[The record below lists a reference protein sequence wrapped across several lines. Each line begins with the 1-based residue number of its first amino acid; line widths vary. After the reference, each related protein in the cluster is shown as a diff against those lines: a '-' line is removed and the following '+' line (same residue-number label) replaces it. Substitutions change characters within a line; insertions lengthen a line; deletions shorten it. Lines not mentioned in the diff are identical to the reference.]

1 MVNTHFSQQTSNQ
14 IIEQYEQRVSALL
27 NKIDRLENKLRFTEA
42 KLEVSKDYNS
52 NTFNRL

>member
-1 MVNTHFSQQTSNQ
+1 MVNTHFSQQTANQ

-42 KLEVSKDYNS
+42 KLEVAKDYA
-52 NTFNRL
+52 FNKL